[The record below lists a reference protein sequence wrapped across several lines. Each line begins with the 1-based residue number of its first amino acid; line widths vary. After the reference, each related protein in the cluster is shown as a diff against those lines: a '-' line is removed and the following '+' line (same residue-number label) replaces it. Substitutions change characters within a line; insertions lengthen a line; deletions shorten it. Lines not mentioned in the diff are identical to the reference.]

1 MILVGS
7 VIGYPVFV
15 WLLKSTSQVLA
26 NSFTFISPFISLIIG
41 VTILDEF
48 ISSFVIVAAAIM
60 ILGSMATIM
69 LINVKCSQNE

>member
-7 VIGYPVFV
+7 VTGYPVFV